1 MDKQEDKKWEEFLD
15 RIMGEAPL
23 ESPSKDFT
31 ATLLQK
37 IETEAAKEVYQYKP
51 LLSKPVL
58 VGVFIAFAAL
68 MAFVVLKF
76 GGQSTDG
83 WFDQLQWEPNF
94 QPIWSWM
101 EQYTSSNVLLYAV
114 LLFGVLFFVQLPWL
128 KKQLEQDL
136 ILK

>member
-15 RIMGEAPL
+15 RIMGEAAL

-31 ATLLQK
+31 ATILQK
-37 IETEAAKEVYQYKP
+37 IETESAKEVYQYKP

-58 VGVFIAFAAL
+58 AGIFVAFVGL

-76 GGQSTDG
+76 GGQSTES
-83 WFDQLQWEPNF
+83 WFDKLQWEPNF
-94 QPIWSWM
+94 QPVWSWM
-101 EQYTSSNVLLYAV
+101 EQYTSSDVLLYAV
-114 LLFGVLFFVQLPWL
+114 LLFGILFFVQLPWL